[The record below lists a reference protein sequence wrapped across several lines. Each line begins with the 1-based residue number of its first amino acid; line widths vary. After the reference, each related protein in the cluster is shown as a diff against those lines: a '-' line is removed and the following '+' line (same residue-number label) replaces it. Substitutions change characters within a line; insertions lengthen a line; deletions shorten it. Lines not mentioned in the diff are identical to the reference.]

1 MTITHA
7 YMAGTPETPGHIYYE
22 QQGAWLRC
30 ELEPED
36 VIAALDAHMDESE
49 TVAVLAEQVVSLRD
63 ELYGDEHESGWSAWL
78 NWAGGECP
86 LPPDTG
92 VECET
97 ANGDKTPEGR
107 CVEARWWEWERRD
120 SGSDIARFRY
130 REDAPGGWVARPK
143 GWVPPASLWAEGS
156 PVRCILR
163 TDNTECDLKAPPA
176 HWDGFTHIRLLPR
189 APASEPAPEMPE
201 GFEVAEDGALR
212 SEVGTMISRYEIDRY
227 GPDTIRAAV
236 KAWCAAMEERG

>member
-130 REDAPGGWVARPK
+130 REDAPGGWVER
-143 GWVPPASLWAEGS
+143 GDFIPPESLFDEAS
-156 PVRCILR
+156 PVRCEWTHGVPTTCPGTSNLGNDWRGI
-163 TDNTECDLKAPPA
+163 
-176 HWDGFTHIRLLPR
+176 THIRLLPR
-189 APASEPAPEMPE
+189 SKPEPVEMPE
-201 GFEVAEDGALR
+201 GFHTSVDGYLR
-212 SEVGTMISRYEIDRY
+212 MSNGLWAFGPKELRYY
-227 GPDTIRAAV
+227 GPTKIRAAV
-236 KAWCAAMEERG
+236 EAWLKEMERR